1 MPLTKEEAMEIGRI
15 VADEIIERVYGI
27 PELGLHIAEHE
38 VMGGARVIDKAKAE
52 DPNIPGKC
60 FTYNGDEFC
69 WKPGYLG
76 LISSKTNPEQMA
88 TVKIKIP
95 AGAGLRER
103 FKRIKGAI
111 GEAHQQWEKEGEGIK
126 GWWEQVG
133 EKFAEKGVE
142 L

>member
-1 MPLTKEEAMEIGRI
+1 MAISKEEIEQIARKT
-15 VADEIIERVYGI
+15 ADEIIERVYGI

-52 DPNIPGKC
+52 NPSIPGKC
-60 FTYNGDEFC
+60 FSYDGDEFC

-76 LISSKTNPEQMA
+76 LISSKKNPEQLA

-95 AGAGLRER
+95 AGTGVVER
-103 FKRIKGAI
+103 FKAIKGAI
-111 GEAHQQWEKEGEGIK
+111 GEAHQEWEKSGTGLR
-126 GWWEQVG
+126 GWWQRVG
-133 EKFAEKGVE
+133 EEMEKQGVA